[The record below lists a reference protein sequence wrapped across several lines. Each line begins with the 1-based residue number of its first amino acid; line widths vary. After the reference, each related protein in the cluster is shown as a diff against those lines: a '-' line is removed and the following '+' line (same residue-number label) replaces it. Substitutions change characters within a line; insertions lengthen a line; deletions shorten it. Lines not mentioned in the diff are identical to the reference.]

1 MPTKLSKSTW
11 VAAVAITGVAAIAV
25 GFLVPDDNPL
35 VRRHGPTS
43 TATTPVTDHTILAL
57 CSQCHTFPKPSIL
70 PRSEWRSRIGQMA
83 TFKGYGT
90 KVPGIVNTESV
101 IRWYENRAPQSLS
114 RPVLDDQLDAGPLG
128 FLVREMACEHS
139 TVDPLVISNVQIVQ
153 LLGDTH
159 ATPTG
164 TTDSPNPTPTSVAEL
179 IACDMANG
187 LILLGSAR
195 PGWSSKLTVLAQVG
209 HPARVQAVDLDH
221 DGLKDLLVAD
231 LGSFGAI
238 DHNLGKVTWLRQH
251 PPGTFTPNDLATGL
265 PRVADVRAADFDND
279 GDLDLVVGAF
289 GWRTTGQVLLME
301 HSGRPGPPSSA
312 TYTTRQLDQRHG
324 TIHTIPT
331 DLNQDGH
338 LDFISLFAQEHEAV
352 VAFIGTGRLGFTSR
366 TLFQAPHP
374 CWGSSGIQL
383 LDLDS
388 DGDTD
393 VLMTNGDTMDDAM
406 LKPDHGIRWLENHGD
421 DTPFTP
427 HHLARLYG
435 VHSAEAADIDNDGDL
450 DIIACAFIGELKDV
464 SRTQLLSNL
473 KVPSLLWIEQTSPQ
487 VFRTRTLEAHLCNHP
502 TLALG
507 DLDGDGDI
515 DIAVGNNTHSDSKPP
530 IEVWVNAIG
539 DPK

>member
-1 MPTKLSKSTW
+1 MPTKSSKTTW
-11 VAAVAITGVAAIAV
+11 VAAVAVTAVAAIAV
-25 GFLVPDDNPL
+25 GFLVPDDTPL
-35 VRRHGPTS
+35 VPRHGPIS
-43 TATTPVTDHTILAL
+43 TAATPVTDHTVKAL

-70 PRSEWRSRIGQMA
+70 PSSEWRSRIGQMA
-83 TFKGYGT
+83 KFKGYGT
-90 KVPGIVNTESV
+90 KLPGIVNTESV
-101 IRWYENRAPQSLS
+101 IRWYESRAPQSLT
-114 RPVLDDQLDAGPLG
+114 RPVLDDQLDVGRLG
-128 FLVREMACEHS
+128 FLVREMACDHS
-139 TVDPLVISNVQIVQ
+139 TVDPLIISNVQIVN

-159 ATPTG
+159 ASPTDTTNTPA
-164 TTDSPNPTPTSVAEL
+164 STSAAEL

-187 LILLGSAR
+187 LILLGRAQPS
-195 PGWSSKLTVLAQVG
+195 WSSTMTVLAQVG
-209 HPARVQAVDLDH
+209 HPARVQVVDLDH
-221 DGLKDLLVAD
+221 DGLRDLLVAD

-265 PRVADVRAADFDND
+265 PRVADARAADFDND

-289 GWRTTGQVLLME
+289 GWRTTGQLLLME
-301 HSGRPGPPSSA
+301 HSGRPGPPSRSS
-312 TYTTRQLDQRHG
+312 YTSRQLDQRHG
-324 TIHTIPT
+324 SIHTIPI
-331 DLNQDGH
+331 DLNNDEH
-338 LDFISLFAQEHEAV
+338 LDFISLFAQEHESV
-352 VAFIGTGRLGFTSR
+352 VAFIGTGRLGFTAR
-366 TLFQAPHP
+366 TIYQAPHP

-383 LDLDS
+383 LDIDG

-450 DIIACAFIGELKDV
+450 DIIACGFVGELNGT
-464 SRTQLLSNL
+464 SRTKLVRDL

-507 DLDGDGDI
+507 DIDGDGDI
-515 DIAVGNNTHSDSKPP
+515 DIAVGNNTFSDSKIPV
-530 IEVWVNAIG
+530 EVWVNAIG
-539 DPK
+539 GPK

>member
-1 MPTKLSKSTW
+1 MPTKSSKTTW
-11 VAAVAITGVAAIAV
+11 VAAVAVTAVAAIAV
-25 GFLVPDDNPL
+25 GFLVPDDTPL
-35 VRRHGPTS
+35 VPRHGPIS
-43 TATTPVTDHTILAL
+43 TAATPVTDHTVKAL

-70 PRSEWRSRIGQMA
+70 PSSEWRSRIGQMA
-83 TFKGYGT
+83 KFKGYGT
-90 KVPGIVNTESV
+90 KLPGIVNTESV
-101 IRWYENRAPQSLS
+101 IRWYESRAPQSLT
-114 RPVLDDQLDAGPLG
+114 RPVLDDQLDVGRLG
-128 FLVREMACEHS
+128 FLVREMACDHS
-139 TVDPLVISNVQIVQ
+139 TVDPLIISNVQIVN

-159 ATPTG
+159 ASPTDTTNTPA
-164 TTDSPNPTPTSVAEL
+164 STSAAEL

-187 LILLGSAR
+187 LILLGRAQPS
-195 PGWSSKLTVLAQVG
+195 WSSTMTVLAQVG
-209 HPARVQAVDLDH
+209 HPARVQVVDLDH
-221 DGLKDLLVAD
+221 DGLRDLLVAD

-265 PRVADVRAADFDND
+265 PRVADARAADFDND

-289 GWRTTGQVLLME
+289 GWRTTGQLLLME
-301 HSGRPGPPSSA
+301 HSGRPGPPSRSS
-312 TYTTRQLDQRHG
+312 YTSRQLDQRHG
-324 TIHTIPT
+324 SIHTIPI
-331 DLNQDGH
+331 DLNNDEH
-338 LDFISLFAQEHEAV
+338 LDFISLFAQEHESV
-352 VAFIGTGRLGFTSR
+352 VAFIGTGRLGFTAR
-366 TLFQAPHP
+366 TIYQAPHP
-374 CWGSSGIQL
+374 CWGSSGIRL
-383 LDLDS
+383 LDIDG

-450 DIIACAFIGELKDV
+450 DIIACGFVGELNGT
-464 SRTQLLSNL
+464 SRTKLVRDL

-507 DLDGDGDI
+507 DIDGDGDI
-515 DIAVGNNTHSDSKPP
+515 DIAVGNNTFSDSKIPV
-530 IEVWVNAIG
+530 EVWVNAIG
-539 DPK
+539 GPK